1 MSTCIPGN
9 KMAVCLSSLIFV
21 GFPERFHWPVSCQSN
36 LSLDA
41 MERSVMKN
49 LDLFVAL
56 RHVQQPGS
64 YCDRWFT
71 GGGTSAY

>member
-41 MERSVMKN
+41 MERSIMKN
-49 LDLFVAL
+49 LDLDLFVVL
-56 RHVQQPGS
+56 RLIQQPGS
-64 YCDRWFT
+64 YCNV
-71 GGGTSAY
+71 